1 MKILTKKKNVQKIM
15 IGLVIVLLFNFIV
28 PNYSKAADE
37 NIIDWVI
44 RPISF
49 LFTTLFDGMNYLMQ
63 WAMIGGNP
71 NVVISGDDAKE
82 KWLSEHQPDE
92 QDKSQLATI
101 LFDENDLFEGDDY
114 TFPNIEYT
122 PSQIFSGQVA
132 ALDVN
137 FFKSETDD
145 SLLGADQ
152 GKSSI
157 ESLRDIVSSW
167 YTALRNLAVVGL
179 LSVLVYLAIRM
190 IVSSSNPEKA
200 KYKQSLADWLVALC
214 LVFFLH
220 YIMAFTLAI
229 TESVTDMINTSTGD
243 GNSEV
248 IIRMVKPTGELT
260 EAPPSSVTEEGDIG
274 VGIETSEF
282 NGTPVEFTTT
292 LVGAARFQQ
301 QYSDATKKLSYM
313 TIYIALTIYT
323 AMFTFTYLKRLL
335 NMTFLTLIAPMV
347 ALTYPLDKATDGK
360 AQAFNMWLREYM
372 FNALLQPL
380 HLLLYT
386 VLVGSAIQL
395 AANNII
401 YAIAALAFILPA
413 EKLLKTM
420 FNFRN
425 GNTDSSLGGFAGGM
439 LTSKMLDTVGKFGK
453 SNRGTPNKGGN
464 SKIRTQENK
473 QLKDQTAK
481 KAGREALNQDI
492 FTSPGGVDTANET
505 APALAAGAAGGAMVA
520 SATRGGVGAGGTGT
534 QSSVVA
540 GTDISGW
547 NTTPP
552 GIVYNQNSA
561 SFSRDNASDAAST
574 PAPPRTVQTPGDTP
588 TPEQVEATMPSYMRP
603 TRGNTGLG
611 RRIST
616 NLRATGKGIKYTA
629 GNRLREAGGVSGIA
643 GSLIKGTAKTG
654 LKAAGKGAA
663 ALAVGTSLASL
674 AAAGTIVSGGK
685 NAGAYFGGAAMATN
699 ALGNKFNNAVG
710 GAVSGLARD
719 IRAGAA
725 LDEGKKQLLL
735 EQQAK
740 DFAKDT
746 SNRDFFKEKLNIG
759 TKKELNQVMDVAAE
773 YNNAGVTDLERIKDG
788 MKIEQKIMD
797 SDDFKNKY
805 QNASD
810 EEKLKAARNLAIGVS
825 QESSKMSDDVVN
837 DVSKFE
843 NRRKALQET
852 LERNGMDKKAA
863 EANSTYY
870 YNLIKDA
877 RRG

>member
-15 IGLVIVLLFNFIV
+15 IGLVIVLLFNFII

-71 NVVISGDDAKE
+71 NVVISGDDAKQE
-82 KWLSEHQPDE
+82 WLSEHPVDG
-92 QDKSQLATI
+92 DDDQLATI
-101 LFDENDLFEGDDY
+101 IFDKADLFEGDDY
-114 TFPNIEYT
+114 VLPNIEYT

-145 SLLGADQ
+145 SLLGADE

-167 YTALRNLAVVGL
+167 YSALRNLAIVGL

-190 IVSSSNPEKA
+190 IISSSNPEKA

-229 TESVTDMINTSTGD
+229 TEGVTDMINTSTENGH
-243 GNSEV
+243 EV
-248 IIRMVKPTGELT
+248 IIRVVTTDGDLT
-260 EAPPSSVTEEGDIG
+260 EAPPSSVTSEDEIG
-274 VGIETSEF
+274 VELTTE
-282 NGTPVEFTTT
+282 VEFPTT

-439 LTSKMLDTVGKFGK
+439 LTSKMLDTVGRVGK
-453 SNRGTPNKGGN
+453 MGRRGGQNKGGN

-492 FTSPGGVDTANET
+492 FGGTAVAESAT
-505 APALAAGAAGGAMVA
+505 EGATALATGGAMVA
-520 SATRGGVGAGGTGT
+520 SASRGGTTSGSTGGTGT

-547 NTTPP
+547 NTTPS

-561 SFSRDNASDAAST
+561 SFSRNNASDTTST
-574 PAPPRTVQTPGDTP
+574 PTPPRTVQTSDGTP
-588 TPEQVEATMPSYMRP
+588 TPEQVEATLPSYMMP
-603 TRGNTGLG
+603 LHANKPKRGLKQ
-611 RRIST
+611 
-616 NLRATGKGIKYTA
+616 RATTIKKGIQYTA
-629 GNRLREAGGVSGIA
+629 DKKFREAGGAKGILGSA
-643 GSLIKGTAKTG
+643 GRL
-654 LKAAGKGAA
+654 AGKGVIAGA
-663 ALAVGTSLASL
+663 TLGVGAGLASI

-685 NAGAYFGGAAMATN
+685 NAEKYFGAAALAT
-699 ALGNKFNNAVG
+699 GAVG
-710 GAVSGLARD
+710 KGISNA
-719 IRAGAA
+719 AGAIGGTA
-725 LDEGKKQLLL
+725 SGIVRDVRMGMAAVDDDTKNKLL
-735 EQQAK
+735 EKQAK
-740 DFAKDT
+740 NFAKDT
-746 SNRDFFKEKLNIG
+746 DNRDFFREKMNVG
-759 TKKELNQVMDVAAE
+759 TKEELDQVMDVAAE

-797 SDDFKNKY
+797 SDEFKNKY
-805 QNASD
+805 QNASN
-810 EEKLKAARNLAIGVS
+810 EERLKAARNLSIGVS

-837 DVSKFE
+837 NTEEFE

-863 EANSTYY
+863 KANSTYY

>member
-63 WAMIGGNP
+63 WAMIGGNQ
-71 NVVISGDDAKE
+71 NVVISGEDAKE

-229 TESVTDMINTSTGD
+229 TESVTNMINTSTGD

-260 EAPPSSVTEEGDIG
+260 EAPPSSVTDEGDIG
-274 VGIETSEF
+274 VEIETSKF
-282 NGTPVEFTTT
+282 NDIDVEFTTT

-413 EKLLKTM
+413 EKLLKAM

-439 LTSKMLDTVGKFGK
+439 LTSKMLDTVGRVGK
-453 SNRGTPNKGGN
+453 MGKRGAQNKGGN

-473 QLKDQTAK
+473 QLKDQAAK

-492 FTSPGGVDTANET
+492 FGTTGGTDVANEV
-505 APALAAGAAGGAMVA
+505 APALAAGTAGGAMVA
-520 SATRGGVGAGGTGT
+520 SATRGGTTSGG
-534 QSSVVA
+534 QSSVIA
-540 GTDISGW
+540 GTDTSGW
-547 NTTPP
+547 TTSPA
-552 GIVYNQNSA
+552 GISYNPNSA
-561 SFSRDNASDAAST
+561 SFSRNNASDTTST
-574 PAPPRTVQTPGDTP
+574 PTPPRTVQTSDGTP
-588 TPEQVEATMPSYMRP
+588 TPEQVEATLPSYMMP
-603 TRGNTGLG
+603 LHANKPKRGLKQ
-611 RRIST
+611 
-616 NLRATGKGIKYTA
+616 RATTIKKGIQYTA
-629 GNRLREAGGVSGIA
+629 DKKFREAGGAKGILGSA
-643 GSLIKGTAKTG
+643 GRL
-654 LKAAGKGAA
+654 AGKGVIAGA
-663 ALAVGTSLASL
+663 TLGVGAGLASI

-685 NAGAYFGGAAMATN
+685 NAEKYFGAAALAT
-699 ALGNKFNNAVG
+699 GAVG
-710 GAVSGLARD
+710 KGISNA
-719 IRAGAA
+719 AGAIGGTA
-725 LDEGKKQLLL
+725 SGIVRDVRMGMAAVDDDTKNKLL
-735 EQQAK
+735 EKQAK
-740 DFAKDT
+740 NFAKDT
-746 SNRDFFKEKLNIG
+746 DNRDFFREKMNVG
-759 TKKELNQVMDVAAE
+759 TKEELDQVMDVAAE

-797 SDDFKNKY
+797 SDEFKNKY
-805 QNASD
+805 QNASN
-810 EEKLKAARNLAIGVS
+810 EERLKAARNLSIGVS

-837 DVSKFE
+837 NTEEFE

-852 LERNGMDKKAA
+852 LERNGMDKKSA
-863 EANSTYY
+863 EANSSYY

>member
-71 NVVISGDDAKE
+71 NVVISGDDAKQE
-82 KWLSEHQPDE
+82 WLSEHPVDG
-92 QDKSQLATI
+92 DDDQLATI
-101 LFDENDLFEGDDY
+101 IFDKADLFEGDEY
-114 TFPNIEYT
+114 VLPNIEYT

-145 SLLGADQ
+145 SLLGADE

-167 YTALRNLAVVGL
+167 YSALRNLAIVGL

-190 IVSSSNPEKA
+190 IISSSNPEKA

-229 TESVTDMINTSTGD
+229 TEGVTDMINTSTENGH
-243 GNSEV
+243 EV
-248 IIRMVKPTGELT
+248 IIRVVTTDGDLT
-260 EAPPSSVTEEGDIG
+260 EAPPSSVTSEDEIG
-274 VGIETSEF
+274 VELTTE
-282 NGTPVEFTTT
+282 VEFPTT

-439 LTSKMLDTVGKFGK
+439 LTSKMLDTVGRVGK
-453 SNRGTPNKGGN
+453 MGRRGGQNKSGN
-464 SKIRTQENK
+464 PKIRTQENK
-473 QLKDQTAK
+473 QMKDQAAK

-492 FTSPGGVDTANET
+492 FGGTALPESAPEG
-505 APALAAGAAGGAMVA
+505 APALVTGGATGTPGARGATNGTPTGAGGA
-520 SATRGGVGAGGTGT
+520 
-534 QSSVVA
+534 QSSIVA
-540 GTDISGW
+540 GTDTSGW
-547 NTTPP
+547 ASPA
-552 GIVYNQNSA
+552 GILYNPNSA
-561 SFSRDNASDAAST
+561 SFSTSSSADST
-574 PAPPRTVQTPGDTP
+574 PTPPRTVNTPGDTP
-588 TPEQVEATMPSYMRP
+588 TPEQVGATRPSYMTPLNANRP
-603 TRGNTGLG
+603 KRGLKQ
-611 RRIST
+611 
-616 NLRATGKGIKYTA
+616 RATSIKKGIQYTA
-629 GNRLREAGGVSGIA
+629 DKKFREAGGVKGILGSA
-643 GSLIKGTAKTG
+643 GRL
-654 LKAAGKGAA
+654 AGKGLIGAA
-663 ALAVGTSLASL
+663 TLGVGTGLASI

-685 NAGAYFGGAAMATN
+685 NAEKYFGAAALAT
-699 ALGNKFNNAVG
+699 GAVG
-710 GAVSGLARD
+710 KGLSNAAGAIGGTASGLVRD
-719 IRAGAA
+719 VRMGMAA
-725 LDEGKKQLLL
+725 VDDDTKSKLL
-735 EQQAK
+735 EKQAK
-740 DFAKDT
+740 NFAKDT
-746 SNRDFFKEKLNIG
+746 DNRDFFREKMNVG
-759 TKKELNQVMDVAAE
+759 TKEELDQVMDVAAE
-773 YNNAGVTDLERIKDG
+773 YNNAGVTNLERIKDG
-788 MKIEQKIMD
+788 MKIEQKIME
-797 SDDFKNKY
+797 SDEFKNKY
-805 QNASD
+805 KDASS
-810 EEKLKAARNLAIGVS
+810 EERLQAARNLSIGVS

-837 DVSKFE
+837 NTEEFE

-852 LERNGMDKKAA
+852 LERNGMSKKAA